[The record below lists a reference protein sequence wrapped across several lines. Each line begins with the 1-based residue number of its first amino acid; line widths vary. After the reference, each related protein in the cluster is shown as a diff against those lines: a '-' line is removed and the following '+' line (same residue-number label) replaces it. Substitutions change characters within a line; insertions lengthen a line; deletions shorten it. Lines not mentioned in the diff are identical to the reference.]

1 MISSSS
7 RLSSN
12 IAIYRLE
19 PVGTLSGDL
28 GPCVLQRL
36 PRFVR
41 CLAHRKTQS
50 GWKYKNRFGLFVIN
64 NRIAL

>member
-28 GPCVLQRL
+28 GPASCNVFRASSGG
-36 PRFVR
+36 
-41 CLAHRKTQS
+41 LAHRKTQS
-50 GWKYKNRFGLFVIN
+50 GWKYKNRFRLFAIN
-64 NRIAL
+64 NRIAV

>member
-41 CLAHRKTQS
+41 WSRAPQDAIWLE
-50 GWKYKNRFGLFVIN
+50 I
-64 NRIAL
+64 